1 MVYQLLFIEEA
12 VRQTGMDFSFL
23 TTLLEVFW
31 VNVLL
36 SGDNAILIALAC
48 RNLPVRQRRLGILL
62 GSVTAIVFRLL
73 FSAIAL
79 SLLSTPG
86 LRLIG
91 AVLLIW
97 IATGLIGA
105 TEAQGPSKV
114 TASDRLWQ
122 AVRSIALADI
132 IMSLDNVLAIVSIAH
147 NDPYMLAFGLLL
159 SVPLIVWGSDLVGTA
174 LARFPVLIYC
184 GAALLGWSAGELAV
198 DDTLY
203 AENVAN
209 RFGALAVYG
218 FPVLGAGLTLIGGL
232 LRRKLSTT
240 PRDPSGNS

>member
-1 MVYQLLFIEEA
+1 MVYRLLFNGEA
-12 VRQTGMDFSFL
+12 IRPWNMDFSFL

-36 SGDNAILIALAC
+36 SGDNAILIAMAC
-48 RNLPVRQRRLGILL
+48 RNLPAHQRRLGVLL
-62 GSVTAIVFRLL
+62 GSVTAIAFRLL

-91 AVLLIW
+91 AALLIW
-97 IATGLIGA
+97 IATGLIST
-105 TEAQGPSKV
+105 TEVEGTSKI

-122 AVRSIALADI
+122 AVRSIALADV

-147 NDPYMLAFGLLL
+147 NDPFMLAFGLML

-174 LARFPVLIYC
+174 LARFPILIYC

-203 AENVAN
+203 AESVAH
-209 RFGALAVYG
+209 RFGAFADYG
-218 FPVLGAGLTLIGGL
+218 FPALGAGLTLIGGL
-232 LRRKLSTT
+232 LRHKLSIT
-240 PRDPSGNS
+240 PRGPSGNS